1 MQGRRPAPGSA
12 GNAEFVIRSNRSLSP
27 AGNRLFFCLMAAV
40 SFSIAGAFAA
50 FGLWLVL
57 PFAGLEMLALA
68 AALALCCRRA
78 AAREIIRIAERT
90 VDVRIERPLRA
101 PLRWRCPRAWTR
113 ACLERAAVAGH
124 PSRLLLRSHGRSLAI
139 GACLTD
145 AERAGLARALNAA
158 LSREA
163 PCAA

>member
-1 MQGRRPAPGSA
+1 MHGRRPAPGPA
-12 GNAEFVIRSNRSLSP
+12 GAAEFVIRSNRSLSP
-27 AGNRLFFCLMAAV
+27 AGNRLFFAAMAAV

-50 FGLWLVL
+50 SGAWLVL
-57 PFAGLEMLALA
+57 PFAGLEMLALG
-68 AALALCCRRA
+68 AALVLCGRRA
-78 AAREIIRIAERT
+78 AAREIVRVAART
-90 VDVRIERPLRA
+90 VDVRIERPRRA
-101 PLRWRCPRAWTR
+101 PVLWRCPRPWAR

-124 PSRLLLRSHGRSLAI
+124 PSRLLLRAHGRSLAI

-158 LSREA
+158 LARET

>member
-1 MQGRRPAPGSA
+1 MQGRRPAPGPA
-12 GNAEFVIRSNRSLSP
+12 GNTEFVIRSNRSLSP
-27 AGNRLFFCLMAAV
+27 AGNRLFFLLMAAV

-68 AALALCCRRA
+68 AALVLCCRRA
-78 AAREIIRIAERT
+78 AAREIIRIAGRT

-101 PLRWRCPRAWTR
+101 PVLWRCPRAWTR
-113 ACLERAAVAGH
+113 ACLECAAVAGH

-158 LSREA
+158 LSRET